1 MKRKRKRQQK
11 KRGTH
16 LHFIYNE
23 LNITPPPNL
32 FHNAEHFC
40 DYLNR
45 LVNEGILSHEVS
57 FCVHRCCRS
66 EECRQILI
74 HLKTDP
80 HDYGN
85 QACILSRD
93 PHTTLHPLHATPR
106 EDRIAAL
113 VPENTHTFENIRA
126 CPAVRRVQIIS
137 VPMLIHFYRTIVQ
150 VILGLYDPQTVDGRY
165 TLFFGDDDFAPLSIE
180 SSLKFKVTE

>member
-1 MKRKRKRQQK
+1 MKRKRKRKHQK
-11 KRGTH
+11 TKTETH

-23 LNITPPPNL
+23 LNVTPPPNL
-32 FHNAEHFC
+32 FRNAEHFC

-45 LVNEGILSHEVS
+45 LVNEGILPYEVS
-57 FCVHRCCRS
+57 FCVHRCCPS

-85 QACILSRD
+85 QTCIFSHNR
-93 PHTTLHPLHATPR
+93 HTPMHPIHATPR

-113 VPENTHTFENIRA
+113 VPENTRTFENIRA
-126 CPAVRRVQIIS
+126 CPVMKRAKIIS
-137 VPMLIHFYRTIVQ
+137 VPMLIHFYKTVVQ
-150 VILGLYDPQTVDGRY
+150 VILELYDPQTVGGRY
-165 TLFFGDDDFAPLSIE
+165 THFFGDDDFAPLPIE
-180 SSLKFKVTE
+180 SSLI